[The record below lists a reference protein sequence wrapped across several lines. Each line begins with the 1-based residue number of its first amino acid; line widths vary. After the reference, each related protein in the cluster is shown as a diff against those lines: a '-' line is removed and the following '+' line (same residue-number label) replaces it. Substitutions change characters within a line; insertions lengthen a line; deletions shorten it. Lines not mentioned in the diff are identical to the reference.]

1 MNERQANPD
10 TERKAQTLVLVPRV
24 DVFEDVGGITLVAD
38 MAGVPKEL
46 LELHVEG
53 DTLRLEGE
61 IAADAP
67 DKLEAVYAEV
77 QHSRYRRAFALSPEL
92 DTSRIEA
99 QFRDGVLNLRIP
111 KHAHAQPR
119 KIEVTVA

>member
-1 MNERQANPD
+1 MNETQAN
-10 TERKAQTLVLVPRV
+10 TERKPQTPVLVPRV
-24 DVFEDVGGITLVAD
+24 DVFEDVGGITLIAD
-38 MAGVPKEL
+38 MAGVPRER

-61 IAADAP
+61 IASQAP
-67 DKLEAVYAEV
+67 DNMEVVYAEV
-77 QHSRYRRAFALSPEL
+77 QHSHYRRAFSLSPEL

-119 KIEVTVA
+119 RIEVRVD

>member
-1 MNERQANPD
+1 MNDKQASA
-10 TERKAQTLVLVPRV
+10 ERKPQVPVLVPRV

-38 MAGVPKEL
+38 MAGVPRDQ

-53 DTLRLEGE
+53 DTLRLEGD
-61 IAADAP
+61 IVSQAP
-67 DKLEAVYAEV
+67 DNMEVVYAEV
-77 QHSRYRRAFALSPEL
+77 QHSHYRRAFALSPEL

-119 KIEVTVA
+119 RIEVKLD

>member
-1 MNERQANPD
+1 MNQKQAA
-10 TERKAQTLVLVPRV
+10 TERKAQTPVLVPRV
-24 DVFEDVGGITLVAD
+24 DVFEDIAGITLVAD
-38 MAGVPKEL
+38 MAGVPREQ

-53 DTLRLEGE
+53 DTLRLEGV
-61 IAADAP
+61 IASHAP
-67 DKLEAVYAEV
+67 DNMEVVYAEV
-77 QHSRYRRAFALSPEL
+77 QHSHYRRAFALSPEL

-119 KIEVTVA
+119 RIEVKVD